1 MNLLKVGLLFASVL
15 FAFTAHAERQ
25 IAEIFQP
32 TSLLGNDT
40 EDEPL
45 KDGQTMAAT
54 ILSRPILIGGA
65 FPESPVLAMCLPHK
79 IAGATDGFPKE
90 SNLIVLVGAK
100 ISAEWGEKRHTIIAD
115 FSQAK
120 ASDDLG
126 VTLLQV
132 MQLTAECLQRNL
144 RSSDS
149 TPITIDWKTP
159 LGRGFLPTN
168 YPKRSSMDEGRPK
181 I

>member
-1 MNLLKVGLLFASVL
+1 MNFLKAALLFVSLLFAFPV
-15 FAFTAHAERQ
+15 HAERQ

-32 TSLLGNDT
+32 ISLLGTDT

-45 KDGQTMAAT
+45 KDGQDMAAT

-79 IAGATDGFPKE
+79 IAGAPDEFPKE

-100 ISAEWGEKRHTIIAD
+100 LDAEFGEKSHTVIAD
-115 FSQAK
+115 FSRAK

-144 RSSDS
+144 RSSDN
-149 TPITIDWKTP
+149 TPIMIRWKTP
-159 LGRGFLPTN
+159 PGDVALADKLP
-168 YPKRSSMDEGRPK
+168 KEIK
-181 I
+181 Q

>member
-1 MNLLKVGLLFASVL
+1 VSILNLLKLSQFFITVL
-15 FAFTAHAERQ
+15 FAFPVHAERK

-32 TSLLGNDT
+32 TSLLGTHT

-45 KDGQTMAAT
+45 KDSQDMAAT

-65 FPESPVLAMCLPHK
+65 FPESPVQTMCLPRK
-79 IAGATDGFPKE
+79 IAGAPDGFPKE

-100 ISAEWGEKRHTIIAD
+100 IDAKWGEKSHTVAAD
-115 FSQAK
+115 FSRAK
-120 ASDDLG
+120 ASDDLE

-144 RSSDS
+144 RGSDS
-149 TPITIDWKTP
+149 TPIKIDWKP
-159 LGRGFLPTN
+159 PPGNGVLADKLPKEIN
-168 YPKRSSMDEGRPK
+168 H
-181 I
+181 

>member
-1 MNLLKVGLLFASVL
+1 MNFLTVMLLFASVL
-15 FAFTAHAERQ
+15 FSFPVHAERQ

-32 TSLLGNDT
+32 TSLLGTDT

-45 KDGQTMAAT
+45 KDGQSMAAT

-65 FPESPVLAMCLPHK
+65 FPESPVQAMCLPHK
-79 IAGATDGFPKE
+79 IAGAPQGFPKE
-90 SNLIVLVGAK
+90 RNLIVLVGAK
-100 ISAEWGEKRHTIIAD
+100 LDAAWGEKSHTVTAD
-115 FSQAK
+115 FSRAK

-144 RSSDS
+144 RSSES
-149 TPITIDWKTP
+149 TPIMIHWKTP
-159 LGRGFLPTN
+159 AGNAVPADKLP
-168 YPKRSSMDEGRPK
+168 KEIK
-181 I
+181 Q